1 MQRHYHDPE
10 VTTGRPAVNLLL
22 RILSHLTIILAA
34 VLVVLFLIDQA
45 KRGEM
50 SFLANQTTK
59 WMLLALA
66 LFSIAGAV
74 SHLSALARLRA
85 IRKYLELK
93 ERREENAS
101 GSSHGPRRRAD

>member
-1 MQRHYHDPE
+1 MQRHHHDHE
-10 VTTGRPAVNLLL
+10 MSTGRPWVNLLL
-22 RILSHLTIILAA
+22 RVLSHLTIILAS

-59 WMLLALA
+59 WMLFALA
-66 LFSIAGAV
+66 LLAILGAV
-74 SHLSALARLRA
+74 MHLSALARLRA

-93 ERREENAS
+93 KRREKTEK
-101 GSSHGPRRRAD
+101 

>member
-1 MQRHYHDPE
+1 MQRHHHDPE

-22 RILSHLTIILAA
+22 RILSHLTIVLAA
-34 VLVVLFLIDQA
+34 VLVVLFLIDRA

-66 LFSIAGAV
+66 VLSIAGAAF
-74 SHLSALARLRA
+74 HLSALARLRA
-85 IRKYLELK
+85 IRRYMELK
-93 ERREENAS
+93 EQRERHEK
-101 GSSHGPRRRAD
+101 

>member
-1 MQRHYHDPE
+1 MQRHRHDPE
-10 VTTGRPAVNLLL
+10 VTTGRPAVNLIA
-22 RILSHLTIILAA
+22 RILSHLTIVLAA

-66 LFSIAGAV
+66 LLAIADAAFL
-74 SHLSALARLRA
+74 LSTLARLRA
-85 IRKYLELK
+85 MRKYFSLSK
-93 ERREENAS
+93 RREENE
-101 GSSHGPRRRAD
+101 R

>member
-1 MQRHYHDPE
+1 

-22 RILSHLTIILAA
+22 RVLSHLTIVLAA

-66 LFSIAGAV
+66 LLAIAGAAF
-74 SHLSALARLRA
+74 HLSALARLRA
-85 IRKYLELK
+85 IRRYQELK
-93 ERREENAS
+93 ERREGNAR
-101 GSSHGPRRRAD
+101 GSAPGPRQRD